1 MSSPSDAA
9 PDRSPAAGEETK
21 SRLSRKRVTVITA
34 TALSL
39 LEACGLEPSPSR
51 SEKAAGKGKKA
62 AQDAAP
68 AGKAPADDL
77 EKKQAADPASSRSR
91 NTSRKKTPPSGK
103 SSRTDAGNLPEEDA
117 SLAFAT
123 GNVPE
128 VPPVVP
134 SDGAAPAAATP
145 PGPVV
150 PPKKTSA
157 RRRRAASAKA
167 VSVPDGGTAPA
178 SGAEGQVPTPVAG
191 PSVDPSAVEAVASGP
206 GEEQSHAAAKRALSS
221 RVRRSS
227 TSGGRGRKKTAEMS
241 PAPAAEAVPTVAP
254 EAQQAP
260 ARPMD
265 AAALAAEADRLA
277 AEYGLSSS
285 GGGLVVLPGDD
296 DWDDF
301 PAPRYDEA
309 PSPQPAARFAVTA
322 PIAPCPKPAPAE
334 ARFVEV
340 SPSVP
345 APEPVPAAAKSA
357 PRRRR
362 AASTK
367 AASVP
372 GGGASFPREA
382 GEQGTAPV
390 AGPALGKPSVAAS
403 VPGEEPPLPTTGR
416 RAAPRAGRPSTP
428 GGRGRKKAAGISSA
442 PAAEAVPTVASEQ
455 QGPARPMDAAALA
468 DEADRLAAEYG
479 LSSSG
484 GGLVVLPGDDD
495 WDDFPAPRDEDAPSP
510 QTAARSAVT
519 APVASFPE
527 PAPAEARSVVGS
539 SSVPAPE
546 PEPALKSASRRRRA
560 AGTKAAAVPGGGARP
575 AADAG
580 GLRASPVPTPIGVR
594 TVPSARPAP
603 AAQVGASLPDAG
615 SGDGEA
621 HAPARPGTTPVAAG
635 LSGSTPPS
643 GTGMGKREAAFRQWA
658 ADMQARFDAGLEA
671 EEDRAA
677 RRKDTLVV
685 LPPPTD
691 TGGRKRRTAKKPQ
704 AAAAEAPRPR
714 AWITRRRSTEPGHEA
729 RFEEWHGPAR
739 TGSVLEKVFISL
751 GASPEQAKLSRLW
764 RSWDAVLGPDLAP
777 LARPLGHHDDR
788 LLIGAEDAV
797 LLQELYYMGPEIV
810 RRVNEFLQEDF
821 FTAVKVS
828 LMLDHQ
834 DLDAPSPVLERSAG
848 RPKEKIPAPSG
859 ASLGLMDPES
869 AVARCYAR
877 FLGMELPDPR
887 K

>member
-51 SEKAAGKGKKA
+51 SEKTAGKGQKA

-68 AGKAPADDL
+68 AGKAPADDR
-77 EKKQAADPASSRSR
+77 EKKQAADPVSSRSR
-91 NTSRKKTPPSGK
+91 NTSRKKTPPSDK
-103 SSRTDAGNLPEEDA
+103 ISRTDAGNLPEEDA

-134 SDGAAPAAATP
+134 SDGAPVAATP
-145 PGPVV
+145 PEPVV

-178 SGAEGQVPTPVAG
+178 SGAEGQVATPVAG
-191 PSVDPSAVEAVASGP
+191 PSVAPSAVEAVASGP
-206 GEEQSHAAAKRALSS
+206 GEEQSHAAAKRAPSS

-227 TSGGRGRKKTAEMS
+227 TSSGRGRKKTAEMS

-309 PSPQPAARFAVTA
+309 PSPQTAARSAVTT
-322 PIAPCPKPAPAE
+322 PVAPCSEPAPAE
-334 ARFVEV
+334 ARSVEV
-340 SPSVP
+340 SPSAP
-345 APEPVPAAAKSA
+345 APEPVPAAKSA

-362 AASTK
+362 AAGTK
-367 AASVP
+367 TAAVP
-372 GGGASFPREA
+372 DSGASSPREA

-390 AGPALGKPSVAAS
+390 AESALGKPSVAAS
-403 VPGEEPPLPTTGR
+403 VSGEEPLLPTTGR

-428 GGRGRKKAAGISSA
+428 GGRGRKKTVEISSV

-468 DEADRLAAEYG
+468 AEADRLAAEYG

-527 PAPAEARSVVGS
+527 PA
-539 SSVPAPE
+539 
-546 PEPALKSASRRRRA
+546 LKSASRRRRA
-560 AGTKAAAVPGGGARP
+560 AGTKTAAVPGGGACP

-580 GLRASPVPTPIGVR
+580 EQGASPVPTPIGVR

-603 AAQVGASLPDAG
+603 SAQAGASLPDAG

-635 LSGSTPPS
+635 PSGSTPPS

-848 RPKEKIPAPSG
+848 RPQEEVPAPSG

>member
-51 SEKAAGKGKKA
+51 SEKTAGKGPKT
-62 AQDAAP
+62 AQEAAP
-68 AGKAPADDL
+68 AGKAPADDR

-91 NTSRKKTPPSGK
+91 NSSRKKTPPSDK
-103 SSRTDAGNLPEEDA
+103 ISRTDAGNLPEEDA

-134 SDGAAPAAATP
+134 SDGAAPVAATP

-178 SGAEGQVPTPVAG
+178 SGAEGQVATPVAG
-191 PSVDPSAVEAVASGP
+191 PSVAPSAVEAVASGP
-206 GEEQSHAAAKRALSS
+206 GEEQSHAAAKRAPSS

-227 TSGGRGRKKTAEMS
+227 TSGGRGRKKTVEIS
-241 PAPAAEAVPTVAP
+241 PAPVAEAEPTVAQ

-265 AAALAAEADRLA
+265 AAELAAEADRLA

-309 PSPQPAARFAVTA
+309 PSPQTAARSAVTA
-322 PIAPCPKPAPAE
+322 PVAPCPEPVPAE

-362 AASTK
+362 AAGTK
-367 AASVP
+367 TASVP
-372 GGGASFPREA
+372 GGGASFPLEA

-390 AGPALGKPSVAAS
+390 AGPALGKPSVAAP
-403 VPGEEPPLPTTGR
+403 VPGEEQPSSSAGR
-416 RAAPRAGRPSTP
+416 KNVSRAGRPSTP
-428 GGRGRKKAAGISSA
+428 GGRGRKKTAGISSA

-455 QGPARPMDAAALA
+455 QGPARPMDAAELA
-468 DEADRLAAEYG
+468 AEADRLAAEYG

-495 WDDFPAPRDEDAPSP
+495 WDDFPTPRDEDAPSP

-527 PAPAEARSVVGS
+527 PAPAEARSVEVS
-539 SSVPAPE
+539 PSAPAPE
-546 PEPALKSASRRRRA
+546 PVPAAKSASRRRRA
-560 AGTKAAAVPGGGARP
+560 AGTKAASVPGGGACP

-580 GLRASPVPTPIGVR
+580 GLGASPVPAPIGSR

-603 AAQVGASLPDAG
+603 AAQAGASLPDAG

-621 HAPARPGTTPVAAG
+621 HVPARPGAAPVAAG
-635 LSGSTPPS
+635 PSGSTPPS

-704 AAAAEAPRPR
+704 AAAVEAPRPR

-848 RPKEKIPAPSG
+848 RPQEEVPAPSG

-877 FLGMELPDPR
+877 FLGMELPDLR

>member
-51 SEKAAGKGKKA
+51 SEKTAGKGQKA

-68 AGKAPADDL
+68 AGKAPADDR
-77 EKKQAADPASSRSR
+77 EKKQAADPVSSRSR

-103 SSRTDAGNLPEEDA
+103 ISRTDAGNLPEEDA
-117 SLAFAT
+117 SLAFAS

-134 SDGAAPAAATP
+134 SDGAAPVAATP
-145 PGPVV
+145 PEPVV

-157 RRRRAASAKA
+157 RRRRAA
-167 VSVPDGGTAPA
+167 G
-178 SGAEGQVPTPVAG
+178 
-191 PSVDPSAVEAVASGP
+191 
-206 GEEQSHAAAKRALSS
+206 
-221 RVRRSS
+221 
-227 TSGGRGRKKTAEMS
+227 
-241 PAPAAEAVPTVAP
+241 
-254 EAQQAP
+254 
-260 ARPMD
+260 
-265 AAALAAEADRLA
+265 
-277 AEYGLSSS
+277 
-285 GGGLVVLPGDD
+285 
-296 DWDDF
+296 
-301 PAPRYDEA
+301 
-309 PSPQPAARFAVTA
+309 
-322 PIAPCPKPAPAE
+322 
-334 ARFVEV
+334 
-340 SPSVP
+340 
-345 APEPVPAAAKSA
+345 
-357 PRRRR
+357 
-362 AASTK
+362 TK

-372 GGGASFPREA
+372 GGGASSPLEA

-442 PAAEAVPTVASEQ
+442 PAAEAVPTVAQEAQ
-455 QGPARPMDAAALA
+455 QAPARPMDAAAQA
-468 DEADRLAAEYG
+468 AEADRLAAEYG

-495 WDDFPAPRDEDAPSP
+495 WDDFPTPRDEDAPSP

-527 PAPAEARSVVGS
+527 PAPAEARSVVGGS

-546 PEPALKSASRRRRA
+546 PGPAVKSAPRRRRA
-560 AGTKAAAVPGGGARP
+560 AGTKAAAVPGGGACP
-575 AADAG
+575 AADVG
-580 GLRASPVPTPIGVR
+580 EQGASPVPTPIGVR

-603 AAQVGASLPDAG
+603 AAQAGSSLPDAG

-621 HAPARPGTTPVAAG
+621 HAPVRSGAAPVAAG
-635 LSGSTPPS
+635 PSGSTPLS

-691 TGGRKRRTAKKPQ
+691 PGGRKRRTAKKPQ

-848 RPKEKIPAPSG
+848 RPQEEVPAPSG

>member
-51 SEKAAGKGKKA
+51 SEKTAGKGPKT
-62 AQDAAP
+62 AQEAAP
-68 AGKAPADDL
+68 AGKAPANDR

-91 NTSRKKTPPSGK
+91 NSSRKKTPPSGK
-103 SSRTDAGNLPEEDA
+103 ISRTDAGNLPEEDA

-134 SDGAAPAAATP
+134 SDGAAPVAATP

-178 SGAEGQVPTPVAG
+178 SGAEGQVATPVAG
-191 PSVDPSAVEAVASGP
+191 PSVAPSAVEAVASGP
-206 GEEQSHAAAKRALSS
+206 GEEQSHAAAKRAPSS

-227 TSGGRGRKKTAEMS
+227 TSGGRGRKKAVEIP

-309 PSPQPAARFAVTA
+309 PSPQ
-322 PIAPCPKPAPAE
+322 
-334 ARFVEV
+334 
-340 SPSVP
+340 
-345 APEPVPAAAKSA
+345 
-357 PRRRR
+357 
-362 AASTK
+362 
-367 AASVP
+367 
-372 GGGASFPREA
+372 
-382 GEQGTAPV
+382 
-390 AGPALGKPSVAAS
+390 
-403 VPGEEPPLPTTGR
+403 
-416 RAAPRAGRPSTP
+416 
-428 GGRGRKKAAGISSA
+428 
-442 PAAEAVPTVASEQ
+442 
-455 QGPARPMDAAALA
+455 
-468 DEADRLAAEYG
+468 
-479 LSSSG
+479 
-484 GGLVVLPGDDD
+484 
-495 WDDFPAPRDEDAPSP
+495 
-510 QTAARSAVT
+510 TAARSAVT
-519 APVASFPE
+519 TPVASFPE
-527 PAPAEARSVVGS
+527 PAPAEARSVEVS
-539 SSVPAPE
+539 PSAPAPE
-546 PEPALKSASRRRRA
+546 PVPAAKSASRRRRA

-580 GLRASPVPTPIGVR
+580 GLGASPVPAPIGSMP
-594 TVPSARPAP
+594 VPAARPAP
-603 AAQVGASLPDAG
+603 AAQAGASLPDAG

-635 LSGSTPPS
+635 PSGSTPPS
-643 GTGMGKREAAFRQWA
+643 GAGMGKREAAFRQWA

-704 AAAAEAPRPR
+704 AAAVEAPRPR

-848 RPKEKIPAPSG
+848 RPQEEVPAPSG

>member
-51 SEKAAGKGKKA
+51 SEKTAGKGPKT
-62 AQDAAP
+62 AQEAAP
-68 AGKAPADDL
+68 AGKAPADDR

-91 NTSRKKTPPSGK
+91 NSSRKKTPPSDK
-103 SSRTDAGNLPEEDA
+103 ISRTDAGNLPEEDA

-134 SDGAAPAAATP
+134 SDGAAPVAATP

-178 SGAEGQVPTPVAG
+178 SGAEGQVATPVAG
-191 PSVDPSAVEAVASGP
+191 PSVAPSAVEAVASGP
-206 GEEQSHAAAKRALSS
+206 GEEQSHAAAKRAPSS

-227 TSGGRGRKKTAEMS
+227 TSGGRGRKKTVEIS
-241 PAPAAEAVPTVAP
+241 PAPVAEAEPTVAQ

-265 AAALAAEADRLA
+265 VAELAAEADRLA

-309 PSPQPAARFAVTA
+309 PSPQTAARSAVTT
-322 PIAPCPKPAPAE
+322 PVAPCSEPAPAE
-334 ARFVEV
+334 ARSVEV
-340 SPSVP
+340 SPSAP
-345 APEPVPAAAKSA
+345 APEPVPAAKSA

-362 AASTK
+362 AAGTK
-367 AASVP
+367 TAAVP
-372 GGGASFPREA
+372 DSGASSPREA

-390 AGPALGKPSVAAS
+390 AESALGKPSVAAS
-403 VPGEEPPLPTTGR
+403 VSGEEPPLPTTGR
-416 RAAPRAGRPSTP
+416 RAAPRAGRPSTS
-428 GGRGRKKAAGISSA
+428 GGRGRKKAAEISPV
-442 PAAEAVPTVASEQ
+442 PAAEAVPTVAQEAQ

-468 DEADRLAAEYG
+468 AEADRLAAEYG

-527 PAPAEARSVVGS
+527 PA
-539 SSVPAPE
+539 
-546 PEPALKSASRRRRA
+546 LKSASRRRRA
-560 AGTKAAAVPGGGARP
+560 AGTKAAAVPGGGACP

-580 GLRASPVPTPIGVR
+580 EQGASPVPTPIGVR

-603 AAQVGASLPDAG
+603 SAQAGASLPGAG

-635 LSGSTPPS
+635 PSGSTPPS

-848 RPKEKIPAPSG
+848 RPQEELPAPSG

>member
-51 SEKAAGKGKKA
+51 SEKTAGKGQKA

-68 AGKAPADDL
+68 AGKAPADDR

-145 PGPVV
+145 PEPVV
-150 PPKKTSA
+150 PPKNTSA

-167 VSVPDGGTAPA
+167 VSVPDGGTAPT
-178 SGAEGQVPTPVAG
+178 SGAEGQVATPVAG
-191 PSVDPSAVEAVASGP
+191 PSVAPSAVEAVASGP
-206 GEEQSHAAAKRALSS
+206 GEEQSHAAAKRAPSS

-322 PIAPCPKPAPAE
+322 PVAPCPKPAPAE

-468 DEADRLAAEYG
+468 AEADRLAAEYG

-527 PAPAEARSVVGS
+527 PAPAEARSVVGGS

-546 PEPALKSASRRRRA
+546 PGPAVKSAPRRRRA
-560 AGTKAAAVPGGGARP
+560 AGTKAAAVPGGGACP

-580 GLRASPVPTPIGVR
+580 EQGASPVPTPIGVR

-603 AAQVGASLPDAG
+603 SAQAGASLPDAG

-621 HAPARPGTTPVAAG
+621 HVPARPGIAPVAAG
-635 LSGSTPPS
+635 PSGSTPPS

-677 RRKDTLVV
+677 RWSCCRRRRIRAD
-685 LPPPTD
+685 
-691 TGGRKRRTAKKPQ
+691 GNAGRQKSRRQ
-704 AAAAEAPRPR
+704 RQRRPR
-714 AWITRRRSTEPGHEA
+714 ARGHGSRGGAAPNPAMRPASRSGTA
-729 RFEEWHGPAR
+729 RHGQ
-739 TGSVLEKVFISL
+739 
-751 GASPEQAKLSRLW
+751 GACWKKSSSRW
-764 RSWDAVLGPDLAP
+764 
-777 LARPLGHHDDR
+777 ARPR
-788 LLIGAEDAV
+788 
-797 LLQELYYMGPEIV
+797 
-810 RRVNEFLQEDF
+810 N
-821 FTAVKVS
+821 
-828 LMLDHQ
+828 
-834 DLDAPSPVLERSAG
+834 
-848 RPKEKIPAPSG
+848 RPN
-859 ASLGLMDPES
+859 
-869 AVARCYAR
+869 
-877 FLGMELPDPR
+877 
-887 K
+887 

>member
-51 SEKAAGKGKKA
+51 SEKTAGKGPKT
-62 AQDAAP
+62 AQEAAP
-68 AGKAPADDL
+68 AGKAPANDR

-91 NTSRKKTPPSGK
+91 NSSRKKTPPSGK
-103 SSRTDAGNLPEEDA
+103 ISRTDAGNLPEEDA

-134 SDGAAPAAATP
+134 SDGAAPVAATP

-178 SGAEGQVPTPVAG
+178 SGAEGQVATPVAG
-191 PSVDPSAVEAVASGP
+191 PSVAPSAVEAVASGP
-206 GEEQSHAAAKRALSS
+206 GEEQSHAAAKRAPSS

-227 TSGGRGRKKTAEMS
+227 TSGGRGRKKAVEIP

-309 PSPQPAARFAVTA
+309 PSPQTAARSAVTT
-322 PIAPCPKPAPAE
+322 PVAPCSEPAPAE

-345 APEPVPAAAKSA
+345 APEPVPALKSA
-357 PRRRR
+357 PRRR

-367 AASVP
+367 TASVP
-372 GGGASFPREA
+372 GGGASSPLEA

-390 AGPALGKPSVAAS
+390 AGPALGKPFVAAS

-416 RAAPRAGRPSTP
+416 RAARPSTP
-428 GGRGRKKAAGISSA
+428 GGRGRKKSAGISSA
-442 PAAEAVPTVASEQ
+442 PASEAVPTVAPEAQ
-455 QGPARPMDAAALA
+455 QAPARPMDAAALA
-468 DEADRLAAEYG
+468 AEADRLAAEYG

-527 PAPAEARSVVGS
+527 PAPAEARSVEVS
-539 SSVPAPE
+539 PSAPAPE
-546 PEPALKSASRRRRA
+546 PVPAAKSASRRRRA

-580 GLRASPVPTPIGVR
+580 GLGASPVPAPIGSMP
-594 TVPSARPAP
+594 VPAARPAP
-603 AAQVGASLPDAG
+603 AAQAGASLPDAG

-635 LSGSTPPS
+635 PSGSTPPS
-643 GTGMGKREAAFRQWA
+643 GAGMGKREAAFRQWA

-704 AAAAEAPRPR
+704 AAAVEAPRPR

-810 RRVNEFLQEDF
+810 RRANEFLQEDF

-848 RPKEKIPAPSG
+848 RPQEEVPAPSG